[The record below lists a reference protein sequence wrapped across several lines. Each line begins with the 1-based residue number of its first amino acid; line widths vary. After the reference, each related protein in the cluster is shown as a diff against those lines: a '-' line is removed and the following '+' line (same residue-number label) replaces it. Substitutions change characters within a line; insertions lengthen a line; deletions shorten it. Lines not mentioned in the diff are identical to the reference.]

1 MLDPLGD
8 DRRLRRHVEHR
19 LRVRR
24 RPGREAQ
31 RRARRRRPQRVI
43 DRLEESRNHILGAA
57 SCCPT
62 GREAARPASPTLGCL
77 RESGRSSKRRR
88 RWRTAPSWSSAG
100 REGLGREVAQHYA
113 DAGRDVVVTGRDQA
127 ASESCAAEIGG
138 ATRGIALDLA
148 EPQAIAERLA
158 DVGDVQYLVL
168 AAIERD
174 SNTVR
179 AYDIAA
185 ALRLVT
191 LKLVGYTEVIHALA
205 PRLAADSAILI
216 FGGLARDR
224 PYPGSTTV
232 TTVNGGV
239 TGLVRTL
246 VIELAPTRVNALHP
260 AIVGDS
266 PQWRDMPPERHDA
279 LVQRT
284 PTGRLVTMAEVV
296 EASRFLLENQAI
308 NGINLAVD
316 GGWLCM

>member
-1 MLDPLGD
+1 M
-8 DRRLRRHVEHR
+8 
-19 LRVRR
+19 
-24 RPGREAQ
+24 
-31 RRARRRRPQRVI
+31 
-43 DRLEESRNHILGAA
+43 A
-57 SCCPT
+57 SGT
-62 GREAARPASPTLGCL
+62 VLVVGGTR
-77 RESGRSSKRRR
+77 
-88 RWRTAPSWSSAG
+88 
-100 REGLGREVAQHYA
+100 GLGREVAQFYA
-113 DAGRDVVVTGRDQA
+113 GQGKDVVVTGREA
-127 ASESCAAEIGG
+127 ATAEACAGEIGG
-138 ATRGIALDLA
+138 STRGVGLDLA
-148 EPQAIAERLA
+148 QPHEIAGALA
-158 DVGDVQYLVL
+158 GVGNVEYLVL

-174 SNTVR
+174 VNTVKD
-179 AYDIAA
+179 YDIDV

-191 LKLVGYTEVIHALA
+191 LKLVGYTEVVHTLV
-205 PRLAADSAILI
+205 PHFGEGAAVLM

-232 TTVNGGV
+232 TTVNGAV

-266 PQWRDMPPERHDA
+266 PQWQDMPRERFEA

-296 EASRFLLENQAI
+296 DASRFLLENQAI